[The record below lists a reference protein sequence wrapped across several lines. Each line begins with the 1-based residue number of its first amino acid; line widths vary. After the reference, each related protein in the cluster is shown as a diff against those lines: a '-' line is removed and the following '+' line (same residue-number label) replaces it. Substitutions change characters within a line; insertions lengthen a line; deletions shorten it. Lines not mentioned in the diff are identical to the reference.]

1 MLLTR
6 SRPDWHIPENRITP
20 ERIATAPRRRV
31 LGALAASLALAACD
45 DSEATATGGNS
56 GGPSNGAGEVDP
68 SASLYPFESNPD
80 YVLPK
85 PWTRFDLAAGYNN
98 FTEFGSHKQ
107 IQAAAQAL
115 PIRPWTFTID
125 GMVEEPVTFDIDDLL
140 HRMPLEERVYR
151 HRCVETWAMVVPW
164 SGFAL
169 RHLIDLARPLGS
181 ARFVTFETF
190 EDSSVA
196 SGQRAFWYP
205 WPYTEGIRLDEA
217 RNDLAFIAT
226 GLYGKPLPK
235 QNGAPMRLVLPWKYG
250 FKSAKSIVRMRFVD
264 AQPETFWNTV
274 ASDEYGFWA
283 NVNPRVPHPRWSQA
297 TERPLGTRDEVP
309 TRLFNGYAE
318 QVASLYH
325 NPVDAKWYR

>member
-45 DSEATATGGNS
+45 DSEATATGSNS
-56 GGPSNGAGEVDP
+56 GGPSNGAGEADP

-125 GMVEEPVTFDIDDLL
+125 GMVEEPVTTCSTGC
-140 HRMPLEERVYR
+140 RSRNGSTVTAVSR
-151 HRCVETWAMVVPW
+151 HGRWSCHGAVSRCV
-164 SGFAL
+164 
-169 RHLIDLARPLGS
+169 I
-181 ARFVTFETF
+181 
-190 EDSSVA
+190 
-196 SGQRAFWYP
+196 
-205 WPYTEGIRLDEA
+205 
-217 RNDLAFIAT
+217 
-226 GLYGKPLPK
+226 
-235 QNGAPMRLVLPWKYG
+235 
-250 FKSAKSIVRMRFVD
+250 
-264 AQPETFWNTV
+264 
-274 ASDEYGFWA
+274 
-283 NVNPRVPHPRWSQA
+283 
-297 TERPLGTRDEVP
+297 
-309 TRLFNGYAE
+309 
-318 QVASLYH
+318 
-325 NPVDAKWYR
+325 